1 MDSLVNKVLTR
12 NTSKIIIVYLT
23 LLLLVYNIHSNL
35 NRFVTLILFYLYTAR
50 LFNINSKLALLY
62 FLIGIAAAFTEHIFI
77 KYINESWDYRNPNF
91 LTIPLW
97 LIPLW
102 GIAILLIIET
112 VSIFRKF

>member
-1 MDSLVNKVLTR
+1 MDSSVNKVLTS
-12 NTSKIIIVYLT
+12 NTSKIIIVYFT
-23 LLLLVYNIHSNL
+23 LLLLVYNIYSNL
-35 NRFVTLILFYLYTAR
+35 NRFVTLILFYLYTAQ

-62 FLIGIAAAFTEHIFI
+62 FLIGIGAAFTEHIFI

-91 LTIPLW
+91 FTIPLW